1 MYLLV
6 LEIHYLTVYL
16 FMSSIEK
23 KEDDFKKQ
31 YPTDWVVI
39 QNKIR
44 ECFKGMSLD
53 EKRLFILATPYARTT
68 KVKAGSLFIY
78 PHQSLQQLVILIL
91 RLLILR

>member
-31 YPTDWVVI
+31 YPSDWVVI

-44 ECFKGMSLD
+44 EHSSRHLKPRRHRQCQYVT
-53 EKRLFILATPYARTT
+53 RRPT
-68 KVKAGSLFIY
+68 
-78 PHQSLQQLVILIL
+78 
-91 RLLILR
+91 